1 RRCILKLDDLLRAIS
16 SVDQGLETKPPS
28 NIDLKEEMA
37 KREDSEKIV
46 INVGGIRN
54 ETYKSTLKSL
64 PGTRLA
70 LLVESVSDDDNAE
83 PGSVSEFFFD
93 RDPGMFTYIL
103 NYYRTGNLNFPPKAC
118 GCLFEK
124 ELAFWGIKETDME
137 PCCWVSYSTHRD
149 RIEALRK
156 LGPSDPEQQ
165 DSRNLLLLSPE
176 RSQATC
182 MSKTWALFDD
192 PHSSMA
198 AEIISV
204 ISLIF
209 LLVAII
215 NTCAGTHPFLEEY
228 QIPLFVVEAVCTVWF
243 TVEFLVR
250 VICCPDK
257 LLFIKNPLNTVDF
270 VAILPFYIE
279 VRPEVLSY
287 TTRNALGVVRVV
299 RFLRLLRVFKLMPD
313 VVCVQVLGHTL
324 RASLGC
330 YVILSA
336 SLAVTSFMFGSL
348 IYFVQE
354 ISVGGDGYMDNVSL
368 GAWWAVVSLTTLG
381 YGDLIPVGWPGM
393 IVGGL
398 CAVTGVLFLAL
409 PVPVL
414 VNNFRI
420 YHKLVTAKRKLSLKK
435 RYPDLSV
442 PEATTSRNLD
452 HECPLVTESIH

>member
-1 RRCILKLDDLLRAIS
+1 
-16 SVDQGLETKPPS
+16 
-28 NIDLKEEMA
+28 MA

-215 NTCAGTHPFLEEY
+215 NTCADTHPFFEEY
-228 QIPLFVVEAVCTVWF
+228 EIHVDPTTAYILENDIVGSSPKHPLFMVEAVCTGWF

-348 IYFVQE
+348 FYYAERLSNDHNVRH
-354 ISVGGDGYMDNVSL
+354 ISI
-368 GAWWAVVSLTTLG
+368 GAWWAVVTLTTLG
-381 YGDLIPVGWPGM
+381 YGDIYPVGWPGM

-442 PEATTSRNLD
+442 PETTTSRNLD